1 MSWRMDKSGAA
12 VFEPLSPGD
21 IACRDEE
28 IAYLDDGGKPWRLI
42 NGVLD
47 SLSRDRPWKPWL
59 DEIAA
64 AGAPTALAGGFAGVE
79 LTPQPMTLPTITMG
93 ATELALWSTSVNT
106 PIASNPQCPKAYM
119 LRAWGYATTAATQG
133 SILFNARLGQLVT
146 SPLLGASV
154 TAIQTA
160 SQTTTNWNLF
170 GDLLLRTGGG
180 ATTGNATAQF
190 EYSQATATT
199 GGGPVLAATNQI
211 IGNGLTI
218 TSYESDAALANGLW
232 MGGIATT
239 STTNTFIPLAVI
251 WASWN

>member
-1 MSWRMDKSGAA
+1 MDKSGAA
-12 VFEPLSPGD
+12 IFEPLSSDD

-28 IAYLDDGGKPWRLI
+28 ISWLEDQGKPWRLI

-47 SLSRDRPWKPWL
+47 SMSRAQPWKPWL

-64 AGAPTALAGGFAGVE
+64 AGPSALAGGFAGLE

-93 ATELALWSTSVNT
+93 TTELALWSTSTNT
-106 PIASNPQCPKAYM
+106 PIAANPQCPKAYM
-119 LRAWGYATTAATQG
+119 LRAWGYGTTAATPG

-154 TAIQTA
+154 TAAQTA
-160 SQTTTNWNLF
+160 SQTTTNWRME
-170 GDLLLRTGGG
+170 GDVLLRTGGG
-180 ATTGNATAQF
+180 ATTGAATGQF
-190 EYSQATATT
+190 RYSQATATT
-199 GGGPVLAATNQI
+199 AGGPELAAASQI